1 MKKADL
7 KKYKLSDSPGIY
19 MFFGKEKKILYIG
32 RATSL
37 KDRVKPHK
45 KLDCLDTQMIIN
57 YQPKLFVQTN

>member
-37 KDRVKPHK
+37 KDRVKS
-45 KLDCLDTQMIIN
+45 
-57 YQPKLFVQTN
+57 